1 MKKEYII
8 RSYEL
13 DELIKS
19 EDEGLEKLLNEEFG
33 EEEFSLCSVVQ
44 LNSDNKVIYK
54 FIFVRDKKK
63 EN

>member
-8 RSYEL
+8 RSYEQ